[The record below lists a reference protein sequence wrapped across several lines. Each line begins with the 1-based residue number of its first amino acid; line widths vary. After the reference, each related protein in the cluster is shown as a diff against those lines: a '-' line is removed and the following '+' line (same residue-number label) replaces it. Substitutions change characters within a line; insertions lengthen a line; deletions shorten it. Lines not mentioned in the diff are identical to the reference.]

1 MKPTGQSVCRAGYV
15 GNMTQSVTALPTRSE
30 VTAARIIAAARRLFV
45 ANNYA
50 DVTTDK
56 IARASE
62 VTKGGLYHHFAS
74 KEQLYVSLML
84 DDLDRKRRLFEQ
96 AVDAPGTC
104 RERLG
109 MLTRD
114 FLELS
119 DEERELTRL
128 VRRDI
133 NTFTGDER
141 DRLVR
146 AYQRALPEQVEAII
160 RDGIRDG
167 ELAPG
172 DARILSWSFVA
183 LVEVVIGP
191 YADRVFRSIGARLD
205 HVLGLFFDGAAA
217 TSTGGH
223 A

>member
-1 MKPTGQSVCRAGYV
+1 
-15 GNMTQSVTALPTRSE
+15 MTHSVTALPTRSE

-104 RERLG
+104 RERLR

-146 AYQRALPEQVEAII
+146 AYQRALPEQVEAIV

-183 LVEVVIGP
+183 LVEVVIGR
-191 YADRVFRSIGARLD
+191 YADRVFGSTEARLD
-205 HVLGLFFDGAAA
+205 HVLGIFFAGAA
-217 TSTGGH
+217 TQQTDGSTRE
-223 A
+223 